1 MRQLILLVSLILLI
15 PAVIHADI
23 YQFVDE
29 NGTVHFTNV
38 QRPGAVRIAREAR
51 SGPATV
57 GDSAPQGGWERAR
70 AEARAA
76 VASAAG
82 GGTTGGSIRSIVEEK
97 ASRYRLDPQ
106 LLMEVIRAES
116 DFNPYAVSPKGARGL
131 MQLMPGT
138 ASRLGVR
145 DSFDPEQNID
155 GGTRYLR
162 YLLEYFN
169 GSVPLALAAYN
180 AGENAVTR
188 WQNIPPYK
196 ETQLYVKKIMKNY
209 GQTTV
214 GGNSEVS
221 RTASIRTSVARRSRK
236 DEAVPI
242 RQVVAEDGS
251 VIYTNLPETY
261 VR

>member
-1 MRQLILLVSLILLI
+1 MRQLVFLAGLIFLQPAI
-15 PAVIHADI
+15 PSADI
-23 YQFVDE
+23 YRYADE
-29 NGTVHFTNV
+29 TGAIHFTNM
-38 QRPGAVRIAREAR
+38 QLPGSVRIIREEKAASPSRGDALPSEAR
-51 SGPATV
+51 SSGNI
-57 GDSAPQGGWERAR
+57 Q
-70 AEARAA
+70 
-76 VASAAG
+76 
-82 GGTTGGSIRSIVEEK
+82 SIVENK

-116 DFNPYAVSPKGARGL
+116 DFNTYAVSPKGARGL

-162 YLLEYFN
+162 YLLDYFN

-196 ETQLYVKKIMKNY
+196 ETQHYVKKIMKNY
-209 GQTTV
+209 GKTNV
-214 GGNSEVS
+214 GGNSEVV
-221 RTASIRTSVARRSRK
+221 RTASTRTNPSKRSRK
-236 DEAVPI
+236 DEAAPI

-251 VIYTNLPETY
+251 IIFTNQPETY
-261 VR
+261 IR

>member
-1 MRQLILLVSLILLI
+1 MRQILLLAGLIFFV
-15 PAVIHADI
+15 PATVHADI

-29 NGTVHFTNV
+29 NGVAHFTNV

-57 GDSAPQGGWERAR
+57 GDPAPQGGWERAR

-76 VASAAG
+76 VTSAAG

-97 ASRYRLDPQ
+97 AYRYQLDPQ

-145 DSFDPEQNID
+145 DSFDPEQNIE

-209 GQTTV
+209 GQPYV
-214 GGNSEVS
+214 ERNPEAV
-221 RTASIRTSVARRSRK
+221 RTAGKHTSPQKQYRK
-236 DEAVPI
+236 EEAPPI

-251 VIYTNLPETY
+251 VVFTNMPETY
-261 VR
+261 IR